1 MNTVEINR
9 GIPGSGKST
18 LAKYLTDFCNIKSL
32 KIAIHSTDDLRM
44 VNGVYV
50 FDPEKTGYYH
60 STNYSNFKNSLETG
74 VNLVV
79 VDNTNVVLKDFVK
92 YVEAG
97 KKAGYKVVEVFFH
110 PDDLDK
116 HLKRNLHSVPAASIE
131 KMYQRLMGAR
141 NLDFASEKYEIF
153 PKTYLENIEATAKA
167 IVDGI

>member
-1 MNTVEINR
+1 MNTAIINR
-9 GIPGSGKST
+9 GIPGSGKSIFT
-18 LAKYLTDFCNIKSL
+18 NFLLGECNRLGFSY
-32 KIAIHSTDDLRM
+32 ACHSTDDLRM

-50 FDPEKTGYYH
+50 FDAAKTGYYH
-60 STNYSNFKNSLETG
+60 NTNYTNFKNSLEVG
-74 VNLVV
+74 VNLVI

-92 YVEAG
+92 YVDAA

-110 PDDLDK
+110 PDDLEK

>member
-18 LAKYLTDFCNIKSL
+18 LTNFLLGECNRLGLSY
-32 KIAIHSTDDLRM
+32 ACHSTDDLRI
-44 VNGVYV
+44 VDGVYI
-50 FDPEKTGYYH
+50 FDPAKTGYYH
-60 STNYSNFKNSLETG
+60 NLNYTNFKTSLENG

-97 KKAGYKVVEVFFH
+97 KKAGYKVIEVFFH
-110 PDDLDK
+110 PDELSK
-116 HLKRNLHSVPAASIE
+116 HIKRNLHSVPRASIE
-131 KMYQRLMGAR
+131 KMYQRLMGAK
-141 NLDFASEKYEIF
+141 NLDFADGKYEIF
-153 PKTYLENIEATAKA
+153 PKTYMENIEAAAKS